1 MGNLRSPLMVSA
13 STVVEFAHV
22 VFGMMWVGVSIYVE
36 AVLAPLLKET
46 RTVGAFRG
54 FLPLFGRTSLFQ
66 TVSGFFVLL
75 TGIVYMLLHYWPL
88 ETLVAPIPGVA
99 VVPGVL
105 VLLSLGLVLV
115 ALGVGTAFL
124 KPTAMRVAK
133 FPFPADPGAPIPE
146 PVQGLVRTLLR
157 GASLNMAIVV
167 VVLLLMVIAATG
179 GV

>member
-1 MGNLRSPLMVSA
+1 MVSA

-22 VFGMMWVGVSIYVE
+22 VFGMMGGGVSIYGE

-99 VVPGVL
+99 VVPGV
-105 VLLSLGLVLV
+105 
-115 ALGVGTAFL
+115 
-124 KPTAMRVAK
+124 
-133 FPFPADPGAPIPE
+133 
-146 PVQGLVRTLLR
+146 QGLVRTLLR